1 MSLYLRIMPLCLA
14 VWCSSLISN
23 DVRAEELPPWEDPAV
38 VQINRLPVRATYV
51 PYASR
56 DAALAGEQS
65 TRVRSLNGRWRFH
78 WAPRPEERP
87 KSFFAPEF
95 DASDWDQIVVPGNW
109 QLQGHGVPIYTN
121 IKYPFKKAP
130 PRVMLD
136 PPEHFTQYK
145 FRNPVGS
152 YRREFQVPKDW
163 DGQRVY
169 LLFAGVK
176 SAFYVWINGQQVGYS
191 EDSMSPAE
199 FDITAFLTEG
209 TNVIA
214 VEVYRWSDG
223 SYLEDQDM
231 WRLSG
236 IFRDVDLIARP
247 PTHLVDFH
255 LTTDLDAGYKHAV
268 VQVETEFQSDEATD
282 LSKFRFHAQVLDDS
296 GEVVA
301 GSSIEPWKFREP
313 KTSANSLKFNF
324 DSPKLWTA
332 ETPHLYRMVLTLE
345 DGTGKELEWM
355 VWPFGLRE
363 YEMRGAELLVNGVSV
378 KLRGVNRHEHH
389 PRTGRHVDRTTME
402 RDAQLIKQANINYV
416 RTSHYPNDPYF
427 YHLCDEYGIYVMDE
441 ANQEA
446 HAFGTGSKALGNNPD
461 WQLQHVDRGV
471 SMAERDKNHA
481 CVAIWSLGN
490 EGGSGRN
497 LREMRKEMEEVDATR
512 PYFYHA
518 DIETSAWHDIDYP
531 RVIDYKDFFSQPREK
546 GVNVR
551 EYAHAMGNSVGNLR
565 EHWEAIY
572 AEPRIVGAAIWD
584 WVDQG
589 LAKPLDGSPLKYGEN
604 PERLPLNDT
613 EYWAYGGE
621 FGDQPNDG
629 DFCINGLVGPD
640 RVPNPHYYE
649 VQKVYQPAWFEAVSD
664 QPLRARVTNH
674 NFFTNLNRYRW
685 QWRLLANGVEIRSG
699 ELSAPDVPAG
709 KSAEFEFDLGGE
721 SPVVEEELV
730 YDVTLSLREA
740 TPWAEAGHVVAR
752 EQFVLPTGI
761 APDTTPDISRREEL
775 KEIVHDG
782 KIVLSQGSFRAE
794 VDAKSGTLKELSSE
808 ENEWLVRN
816 LEPYFWKPPNRNQAH
831 ERNGYLLRLG
841 IWKDAAAQRG
851 LLSAFADEGQA
862 RFEFELPVNKAKL
875 TLHYRLNEQGKLAVE
890 MDYVPSGDAEKTLLP
905 KFGVRMQAPAKLQT
919 VNWYGKGPHENYSD
933 RSWGAYLGQ
942 YKMPLSAY
950 WTNYIYPQDNGNRT
964 GIRWWECTD
973 QGGRGLRIVGR
984 QELSIRAW
992 PFTEE
997 DLEGTR
1003 LPQDLPRREF
1013 VNVNVDAQ
1021 VHGVGGD
1028 NSWGKRT
1035 MDKYTLPSDQPYQ
1048 LHFSVAPK

>member
-1 MSLYLRIMPLCLA
+1 MSLCLRIMPLCLA
-14 VWCSSLISN
+14 VWFCSLISI
-23 DVRAEELPPWEDPAV
+23 DLRAKELPPWEDPAV

-56 DAALAGEQS
+56 DAALAGRQS
-65 TRVRSLNGRWRFH
+65 MRVRSLNGRWRFH
-78 WAPRPEERP
+78 WTPRPEDRP
-87 KSFFAPEF
+87 KNFFASEF
-95 DASDWDQIVVPGNW
+95 DASDWGQIVVPGNW
-109 QLQGHGVPIYTN
+109 QMQGYGVPIYTN
-121 IKYPFKKAP
+121 IKYPFKKSP

-145 FRNPVGS
+145 LRNPVGS
-152 YRREFQVPKDW
+152 YRRDFQIPKDW
-163 DGQRVY
+163 DEKRVY
-169 LLFAGVK
+169 LLFGGVK

-247 PTHLVDFH
+247 STHLVDFH
-255 LTTDLDAGYKHAV
+255 LTTDLDSAFENAV
-268 VQVETEFQSDEATD
+268 VQVETEFQPDESTD
-282 LSKFRFHAQVLDDS
+282 LSRFRFHAQVLDDS
-296 GEVVA
+296 GRVVA
-301 GSSIEPWKFREP
+301 GSSIEPWRFTERKVSVRP
-313 KTSANSLKFNF
+313 LSFNF

-332 ETPHLYRMVLTLE
+332 ETPNRYRMLLTLE
-345 DGTGKELEWM
+345 DGTGKELESM
-355 VWPFGLRE
+355 VWPFGVRE
-363 YEMRGAELLVNGVSV
+363 FEMHGAEFLVNGVSV

-389 PRTGRHVDRTTME
+389 PRTGRHVDRATME

-427 YHLCDEYGIYVMDE
+427 YHLCDQYGIYVMDE

-446 HAFGTGSKALGNNPD
+446 HAFGTGSKALGDNPD
-461 WQLQHVDRGV
+461 WELQHVDRGV

-497 LREMRKEMEEVDATR
+497 LREMRKEMEEVDTTR

-518 DIETSAWHDIDYP
+518 DIETSEWHDIDYP
-531 RVIDYKDFFSQPREK
+531 RVIDYEEFFSQPHEK

-589 LAKPLDGSPLKYGEN
+589 LAKPLDGSPLKYDEN
-604 PERLPLNDT
+604 PERLPLDDD

-621 FGDQPNDG
+621 FGDRPNDG

-674 NFFTNLNRYRW
+674 DFFTNLNRYRW

-709 KSAEFEFDLGGE
+709 KSAEFEFALGGE
-721 SPVVEEELV
+721 LPVVEEELV
-730 YDVTLSLREA
+730 YDVTLSLHEA
-740 TPWAEAGHVVAR
+740 APWAEAGHVVAR

-761 APDTTPDISRREEL
+761 SPDTTPEVSRRGEL
-775 KEIVHDG
+775 KEFVHDG

-794 VDAKSGTLKELSSE
+794 IDAKSGTLKEFSSE
-808 ENEWLVRN
+808 ENKWLLRN
-816 LEPYFWKPPNRNQAH
+816 LEPYFWKQPNRNQAH
-831 ERNGYLLRLG
+831 ERNGYLSRLG
-841 IWKDAAAQRG
+841 IWKDAAAHRD
-851 LLSAFADEGQA
+851 LLSAYADEEQA

-875 TLHYRLNEQGKLAVE
+875 TLHYRLNEQGQLAVE
-890 MDYVPSGDAEKTLLP
+890 MDYVPSGDAKKTLLP
-905 KFGVRMQAPAKLQT
+905 KFGVRMQAPSGFQT
-919 VNWYGKGPHENYSD
+919 VRWYGKGPHENYSD
-933 RSWGAYLGQ
+933 RNWGAYLGQ
-942 YKMPLSAY
+942 YEMPLSAY

-964 GIRWWECTD
+964 GIRWWACTD

-997 DLEGTR
+997 DLEQAR